1 MALTNDDI
9 LVVQSNDNGGLYKVS
24 VRDLNAG
31 ALTLISESA
40 PDTDAYE
47 AGTLW
52 FNSKETEANLY
63 VLYADEDPA
72 GGKKWV
78 QTSGTGGGSGGGGDT
93 STPTL
98 IIDGTGGAP
107 SPDPYDAGTL
117 WYNSSET
124 DGSLYILYVDAA
136 PDAGKKWVEIASG
149 TGGGSSNNG
158 SGFSGDY
165 NDLTNKPDIPGN
177 TSDLTNDS
185 GFITASDVPEGFSG
199 DYNDLTNKPDNVYV
213 ELSGDATAQ
222 EITGTGGLK
231 TAGLLESAGG
241 VKVSGG
247 SFTLNSPDGTAYNI
261 EVDNNGVITT
271 SPAVF

>member
-9 LVVQSNDNGGLYKVS
+9 LVVQSNDDGGLYKVS
-24 VRDLNAG
+24 VKDLNAG
-31 ALTLISESA
+31 ALTLISETA

-47 AGTLW
+47 EGTLW

-63 VLYADEDPA
+63 VLYKDEDPA

-149 TGGGSSNNG
+149 TGGSSSIRTVIQELEQRVTDRDAVIADFSARIAALEADHMSLMNNG
-158 SGFSGDY
+158 
-165 NDLTNKPDIPGN
+165 
-177 TSDLTNDS
+177 
-185 GFITASDVPEGFSG
+185 
-199 DYNDLTNKPDNVYV
+199 
-213 ELSGDATAQ
+213 
-222 EITGTGGLK
+222 
-231 TAGLLESAGG
+231 
-241 VKVSGG
+241 
-247 SFTLNSPDGTAYNI
+247 NSSY
-261 EVDNNGVITT
+261 
-271 SPAVF
+271 